1 VELRHLRYF
10 VTVAEEL
17 NFSRAAKRLHIAQPA
32 LSNQIKALEA
42 ELGVQLLERTRRMSR
57 LTAAGAAL
65 LADARSLLE
74 QAQMAEVRVR
84 KAQRGETG
92 TIHIGYVLTA
102 ANALL
107 ASIIKSFRAQY
118 PGVEPELTQMNTA
131 AQIAGLR
138 ERRLDVGFLR
148 PPLDFPELA
157 SEIIAEER
165 MILAVSSE
173 DPLAKKKRVEWRD
186 LEGKT
191 VLVVH
196 PSVANYY
203 YDRFFALC
211 RKYKVKVNVGP
222 YSQEIHGNLWLVS
235 TGYGV
240 SPVTE
245 SARALVGLSLVFCDL
260 PADAPRIQTVLA
272 WRKDN
277 PSQVLANFLAT
288 VKAVREGTGAL

>member
-1 VELRHLRYF
+1 LRYF

-107 ASIIKSFRAQY
+107 TSIIKAFRAQY

-131 AQIAGLR
+131 ALIVGLR
-138 ERRLDVGFLR
+138 ERRLDVAFLR

-157 SEIIAEER
+157 SETIAEER
-165 MILAVSSE
+165 MVLAVSSE
-173 DPLAKKKRVEWRD
+173 DALAKKKRVEWGD

-211 RKYKVKVNVGP
+211 RKHKVKVNMGP
-222 YSQEIHGNLWLVS
+222 YSQEIHGHLWLVS
-235 TGYGV
+235 MGYGV

-245 SARALVGLSLVFCDL
+245 SARAMASFSLTFCDL
-260 PADAPRIQTVLA
+260 PADAPLVQTVLA

-277 PSQVLANFLAT
+277 PSAVLANFLET
-288 VKAVREGTGAL
+288 VKKVRGVGATPKNRG